1 MLPVLLAQVESATE
15 SAIDNLD
22 FSGVTDQA
30 ASAAAAGAGTAILGG
45 LMVLWI
51 ILGIIG
57 LFFFIW
63 WIVLLVDLTKRDFPQ
78 KTTYLVLM
86 ILGFF
91 FGFVWLMDLIYYFA
105 IVKNNVGA
113 KKA

>member
-1 MLPVLLAQVESATE
+1 MLTPLLAQTTTGIE
-15 SAIDNLD
+15 
-22 FSGVTDQA
+22 A
-30 ASAAAAGAGTAILGG
+30 AGTAAGAAILGG
-45 LMVLWI
+45 FVIFWI
-51 ILGIIG
+51 IFG
-57 LFFFIW
+57 LVTLVFFIW

>member
-57 LFFFIW
+57 YFSLSGGLFCS
-63 WIVLLVDLTKRDFPQ
+63 LTLPKG
-78 KTTYLVLM
+78 
-86 ILGFF
+86 ISH
-91 FGFVWLMDLIYYFA
+91 
-105 IVKNNVGA
+105 
-113 KKA
+113 KKQPTWY